1 MHCVLITRTSH
12 RLAASAEAIARAHF
26 DHVTVIDQ
34 DDASVDDATLAEMSR
49 DLLVSFL
56 SERIIL
62 GRALQQ
68 PNVNFHPAP
77 PTYPGRGGAS
87 RALYD
92 GVSHYGATF
101 HVMAPKVDAGIIL
114 ALEEFPIE
122 PGDSCEAIFA
132 RAEDAS
138 LNLLRD
144 CVAHFSATGSL
155 PEPCGRQWSGQTFSR
170 QDFEDWL
177 IIRDASST
185 DEVDRKVRAA
195 RHSRYPGPYVMIGK
209 HKFRLVRSTA
219 KR

>member
-1 MHCVLITRTSH
+1 MHGVMITRTSH
-12 RLAASAEAIARAHF
+12 RLAAPAEAVARSHF

-56 SERIIL
+56 SQRII
-62 GRALQQ
+62 REPALQQ

-92 GVSHYGATF
+92 RVSHYGATC

-114 ALEEFPIE
+114 AVEEFPIE

-138 LNLLRD
+138 LSLLSD

-170 QDFEDWL
+170 RQFEDWL
-177 IIRDASST
+177 VIQDASNT

-195 RHSRYPGPYVMIGK
+195 RHSRFPGPYVMIGE
-209 HKFRLVRSTA
+209 HKFGLVGSTA